1 MAINQQEGPLSVMTT
16 KRSTALVLAAAIF
29 GDAAT
34 TFAQGAQ
41 VIPSP
46 AASTAPTPIVAV
58 PATSGD
64 ANVVRLATGR
74 STIVDVGVPIA
85 RVSLTSSDVADAMVT
100 TPNQLLVNAKAPGT
114 ISMFVWDRAGALRRY
129 EVNVGRDLGALND
142 QIRQLFPGERVEA
155 QSTGKNIVISGNVS
169 SKDIADKVASVASG
183 YVEKKEE
190 VVSLLQVRQ
199 GPAAN
204 QVLLRVRFAEVSRS
218 AMTDLGASLYADGA
232 KNLIGRSTTGQFGQ
246 PAVFDQQSAMVGN
259 TQVFS
264 DFLNLFLFSYKHQV
278 GAVIKALQTRGLFQS
293 LAEPNLVAESG
304 KEASFLAGGE
314 IPVPVV
320 QGAGGNLS
328 VSVMWKEFGVRL
340 NFTPTVN
347 GNNVRL
353 KVRPEVSTLDFGNA
367 ITLQG
372 FRIPAL
378 STRRTETELELENGQ
393 TFAIA
398 GLMNNSVATT
408 MRKIP
413 GVGDIPVLG
422 ALFKS
427 KAAQKDQ
434 TELVVMITP
443 EILRMGSSG
452 VTPDLPRA
460 LEKFMEPTPEKK
472 TQPMPAPAFT
482 AARTSGR
489 SASTS
494 TSAPTPAREVPAS
507 APSRATS
514 AKSPAEAAAAVA
526 ALTTH
531 TLPVTHALPE
541 PVDPVSADAAT
552 LPTIAEP
559 LPAFAEPLPAGVIS
573 DADLPSPAFF
583 EPRPVTDS
591 VSAAIRPPAAP
602 APAVSEKAAKAA
614 AKQRASDERDEAKA
628 AKKAEALRAKEHARA
643 EREAIE
649 RAKQQAKRD
658 VEAAKKQREL
668 EKRVAGAQESR
679 GGAFASAQ

>member
-1 MAINQQEGPLSVMTT
+1 MATNRQEGQTSVMHTN
-16 KRSTALVLAAAIF
+16 RATAFILAVAIF
-29 GDAAT
+29 GDAT
-34 TFAQGAQ
+34 TIFAQTAQ
-41 VIPSP
+41 PP
-46 AASTAPTPIVAV
+46 AASPSAAPIVAAPV
-58 PATSGD
+58 TTAD
-64 ANVVRLATGR
+64 ANVVRILAGR
-74 STIVDVGVPIA
+74 STLVDVGMPIA
-85 RVSLTSSDVADAMVT
+85 RVSLTSPDVADAMVT
-100 TPNQLLVNAKAPGT
+100 TPNQLLVNGKHPGV
-114 ISMFVWDRAGALRRY
+114 ISMFVWDRGGAVRRF
-129 EVNVGRDLGALND
+129 EVNVGRDLSPLAD
-142 QIRQLFPGERVEA
+142 QIRQLFPGERVEV
-155 QSTGKNIVISGNVS
+155 QSTGKNLVISGNVS
-169 SKDIADKVASVASG
+169 SKDVADKVASVATG

-218 AMTDLGASLYADGA
+218 AMTDLGATLYGDGA
-232 KNLIGRSTTGQFGQ
+232 KNLIGRTTTGQFGQ
-246 PAVFDQQSAMVGN
+246 PAIFDQQDPMVGN
-259 TQVFS
+259 TQIFS

-320 QGAGGNLS
+320 QGAGGNLA

-413 GVGDIPVLG
+413 GIGDIPVLG
-422 ALFKS
+422 ALFRS

-443 EILRMGSSG
+443 EILRVGSSG

-460 LEKFMEPTPEKK
+460 PEKFMEPTPEKK
-472 TQPMPAPAFT
+472 TQEMPPPAFTSGRSTGRSATVTAPAPARQGKPSPAAAAAAVSALNPNTRPVSASPMPAPAVP
-482 AARTSGR
+482 AAEP
-489 SASTS
+489 
-494 TSAPTPAREVPAS
+494 TSAAGEPPPAVRAETPSVP
-507 APSRATS
+507 
-514 AKSPAEAAAAVA
+514 SPAE
-526 ALTTH
+526 
-531 TLPVTHALPE
+531 P
-541 PVDPVSADAAT
+541 DPKT
-552 LPTIAEP
+552 
-559 LPAFAEPLPAGVIS
+559 
-573 DADLPSPAFF
+573 
-583 EPRPVTDS
+583 
-591 VSAAIRPPAAP
+591 
-602 APAVSEKAAKAA
+602 EKAT
-614 AKQRASDERDEAKA
+614 AKQREREAREQAKA
-628 AKKAEALRAKEHARA
+628 EKQAADVRAKEQARA
-643 EREAIE
+643 EKLAVEQ
-649 RAKQQAKRD
+649 AKAQAKRD
-658 VEAAKKQREL
+658 AEAARKQREL
-668 EKRVAGAQESR
+668 EKKVAAAERKQ
-679 GGAFASAQ
+679 APALASAQ

>member
-1 MAINQQEGPLSVMTT
+1 MAIHHQEGLSSVMNT
-16 KRSTALVLAAAIF
+16 KRTTALVLAIAIF
-29 GDAAT
+29 GDSAAAL
-34 TFAQGAQ
+34 AQAAQ
-41 VIPSP
+41 TVPSP
-46 AASTAPTPIVAV
+46 AASTAPAPIGAV
-58 PATSGD
+58 PASLNE
-64 ANVVRLATGR
+64 ASVVRLSAGR

-85 RVSLTSSDVADAMVT
+85 RVSLTSADVADALVT
-100 TPNQLLVNAKAPGT
+100 TPNQLLVNAKSPGT
-114 ISMFVWDRAGALRRY
+114 ISMFVWDRAGTLRRY
-129 EVNVGRDLGALND
+129 EVTVGRDLGPLND
-142 QIRQLFPGERVEA
+142 QIRQLFPGERVEV
-155 QSTGKNIVISGNVS
+155 QSTGKNLVISGNVS
-169 SKDIADKVASVASG
+169 SKDIAEKVANVASG
-183 YVEKKEE
+183 HVEKKEE

-218 AMTDLGASLYADGA
+218 AMTDLGATLYGDGA

-246 PAVFDQQSAMVGN
+246 PAVFDQRVPMVGD

-320 QGAGGNLS
+320 QGGGGNIA
-328 VSVMWKEFGVRL
+328 VSVVWKEFGVRL
-340 NFTPTVN
+340 SFTPTVN

-353 KVRPEVSTLDFGNA
+353 KVKPEVSTLDFGNA

-413 GVGDIPVLG
+413 GIGDIPVLG
-422 ALFKS
+422 ALFQS

-452 VTPDLPRA
+452 VTSDLPRA
-460 LEKFMEPTPEKK
+460 PEKFMEPTPEKK

-482 AARTSGR
+482 AARAAGR
-489 SASTS
+489 SAAAVPP
-494 TSAPTPAREVPAS
+494 APTPVPPSLAFV
-507 APSRATS
+507 PSRSTS
-514 AKSPAEAAAAVA
+514 AKSPAEAAATVA
-526 ALTTH
+526 ALTPH
-531 TLPVTHALPE
+531 TLPVTHAPVPE
-541 PVDPVSADAAT
+541 PVAPPVAADVLAAT
-552 LPTIAEP
+552 VLVEP
-559 LPAFAEPLPAGVIS
+559 QPSGVIAH
-573 DADLPSPAFF
+573 ADLPFVAVEPMPVVPATEADAFQG
-583 EPRPVTDS
+583 
-591 VSAAIRPPAAP
+591 AAP
-602 APAVSEKAAKAA
+602 DQAPTVQTDKSSAKHRAREERERAKA
-614 AKQRASDERDEAKA
+614 S
-628 AKKAEALRAKEHARA
+628 KKVEELRAKEQARA
-643 EREAIE
+643 EKQAVEL
-649 RAKQQAKRD
+649 AKQHAKRD
-658 VEAAKKQREL
+658 AEAAKKQREL
-668 EKRVAGAQESR
+668 EKKVAAASPAHAR
-679 GGAFASAQ
+679 G

>member
-1 MAINQQEGPLSVMTT
+1 MAITQQEGLSSVMNT
-16 KRSTALVLAAAIF
+16 KRTTALVLAIAVA
-29 GDAAT
+29 GDSVPA
-34 TFAQGAQ
+34 FAQSAR
-41 VIPSP
+41 VSAPP
-46 AASTAPTPIVAV
+46 AASTASSPVVAA
-58 PATSGD
+58 PASFAD
-64 ANVVRLATGR
+64 AHVVRLPAGR

-85 RVSLTSSDVADAMVT
+85 RVSLTSADVADAVVT
-100 TPNQLLVNAKAPGT
+100 TPNQLLVNGKAPGT
-114 ISMFVWDRAGALRRY
+114 ISMFVWDRGGALRRF
-129 EVNVGRDLGALND
+129 EVTVGRDLGQLND
-142 QIRQLFPGERVEA
+142 QIRQLFPGERVEV
-155 QSTGKNIVISGNVS
+155 QNTGRNLVLAGNVS
-169 SKDIADKVASVASG
+169 SKDVADKIANVASG

-218 AMTDLGASLYADGA
+218 ALTDLGASLYADGA

-246 PAVFDQQSAMVGN
+246 PASFDQQAPMVGN

-320 QGAGGNLS
+320 QGGGGNLA
-328 VSVMWKEFGVRL
+328 VSVVWKEFGVRL

-353 KVRPEVSTLDFGNA
+353 KVKPEVSTLDFGNA

-378 STRRTETELELENGQ
+378 STRKTETELELENGQ

-413 GVGDIPVLG
+413 GIGDIPVLG

-427 KAAQKDQ
+427 KASQKDQ

-443 EILRMGSSG
+443 EILRVGSGG
-452 VTPDLPRA
+452 VTSDLPRTP
-460 LEKFMEPTPEKK
+460 EKFMEPTPEKR
-472 TQPMPAPAFT
+472 THPMPAPAFT
-482 AARTSGR
+482 ADRTATRAADGTSPA
-489 SASTS
+489 ASS
-494 TSAPTPAREVPAS
+494 VSSSPAFVPARA
-507 APSRATS
+507 RA
-514 AKSPAEAAAAVA
+514 AKSPAEAAATVA
-526 ALTTH
+526 ALTPQ
-531 TLPVTHALPE
+531 TLTVTHVPLP
-541 PVDPVSADAAT
+541 DPVA
-552 LPTIAEP
+552 
-559 LPAFAEPLPAGVIS
+559 PAGVGFGASAGPVLVEPEPSRGFSTS
-573 DADLPSPAFF
+573 DLEVGVSSPAH
-583 EPRPVTDS
+583 PR
-591 VSAAIRPPAAP
+591 
-602 APAVSEKAAKAA
+602 
-614 AKQRASDERDEAKA
+614 
-628 AKKAEALRAKEHARA
+628 
-643 EREAIE
+643 
-649 RAKQQAKRD
+649 
-658 VEAAKKQREL
+658 
-668 EKRVAGAQESR
+668 G
-679 GGAFASAQ
+679 